1 MKLSVAVTLAVSLF
15 AAPALAQD
23 KPQDKAPLS
32 AFLAQGFQVIHSEIG
47 NWFGVRSNCG
57 AARPKAAAF

>member
-23 KPQDKAPLS
+23 KPQDKASLS
-32 AFLAQGFQVIHSEIG
+32 AFLA
-47 NWFGVRSNCG
+47 
-57 AARPKAAAF
+57 